1 MTKLACLVCRDEINV
16 NNVNIL
22 LDLSFVSNVRY
33 LDEQEMYLSDQ
44 LELYK
49 TLPFARCDQNVCLVN
64 IETSILQ
71 RRGNGQGYPG
81 LPHVRHLL

>member
-1 MTKLACLVCRDEINV
+1 MVCRDEINV

-49 TLPFARCDQNVCLVN
+49 TLPFARCDQ
-64 IETSILQ
+64 IA
-71 RRGNGQGYPG
+71 
-81 LPHVRHLL
+81 